1 MRISPPESVDA
12 STNEQPVGV
21 AAGASSQPVT
31 AAGLRSGSLRW
42 WKEIAVI
49 AVFYAVYSAVRDLR
63 GTRPVSVAQAF
74 HNARRVIGLERRLGL
89 FHEASIQHAFLGDH
103 LVVRLLDDWYGS
115 THFIVTAGVL
125 VLLFFSRRGLY
136 RLWRNTLAVATAL
149 ALVGFAFFP
158 LMPPR
163 LLPAQYGF
171 TDTLKVVG
179 GLWNFDSGP
188 MSHLSDQYAAMP
200 SLHFAWALWCG
211 IVLFSISRRW
221 WTRVASLAYPA
232 VTLLCVIVTANH
244 YFTDTAAGAAIV
256 AVGYAAARGADRW
269 WPRRPSATRPTEAA
283 DTGPGAAVVTRPARS
298 S

>member
-1 MRISPPESVDA
+1 MHTSTSDSVDV
-12 STNEQPVGV
+12 STNGRPFGV
-21 AAGASSQPVT
+21 TAEEAAQPVT
-31 AAGLRSGSLRW
+31 AAGLRTGSLRW

-49 AVFYAVYSAVRDLR
+49 AVFYAVYSVVRDLR

-74 HNARRVIGLERRLGL
+74 HNAQRVIGLERRLDL
-89 FHEASIQHAFLGDH
+89 FHEAAIQHTFLGDR

-115 THFIVTAGVL
+115 THFIATAGVL
-125 VLLFFSRRGLY
+125 ALLFFGRSGVY

-163 LLPAQYGF
+163 LLPSHYGF
-171 TDTLKVVG
+171 TDTLRVVG

-221 WTRVASLAYPA
+221 WTKVLALAYPA
-232 VTLLCVIVTANH
+232 VTLVCVIVTANH
-244 YFTDTAAGAAIV
+244 YFTDTAAGAGIV
-256 AVGYAAARGADRW
+256 VVGYAAARGADRW
-269 WPRRPSATRPTEAA
+269 WSRRRPPAVPTEASDA
-283 DTGPGAAVVTRPARS
+283 GLEAAVLTRRV
-298 S
+298 

>member
-1 MRISPPESVDA
+1 MA
-12 STNEQPVGV
+12 V
-21 AAGASSQPVT
+21 AVEAAADPVT
-31 AAGLRSGSLRW
+31 AAGLRTGPLRW

-74 HNARRVIGLERRLGL
+74 HNARRVIGLERRLDL
-89 FHEASIQHAFLGDH
+89 FHEVSIQHAFLGDR

-149 ALVGFAFFP
+149 ALVGFALFP

-163 LLPAQYGF
+163 LLPSRYGF

-221 WTRVASLAYPA
+221 WTKVVSLAYPA

-244 YFTDTAAGAAIV
+244 YFTDTAAGAGIV
-256 AVGYAAARGADRW
+256 VVGYAAARGADRW
-269 WPRRPSATRPTEAA
+269 WPRPRRASVPLEASTVPA
-283 DTGPGAAVVTRPARS
+283 GVGELAVDGG
-298 S
+298 